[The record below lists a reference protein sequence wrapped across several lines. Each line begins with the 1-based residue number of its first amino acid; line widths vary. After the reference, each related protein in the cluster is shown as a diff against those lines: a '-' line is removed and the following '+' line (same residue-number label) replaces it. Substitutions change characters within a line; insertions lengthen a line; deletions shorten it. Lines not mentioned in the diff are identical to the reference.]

1 MINDYI
7 IYDKGKY
14 IFLMELKYFNED
26 ENVKED
32 LIVIEHD
39 LYNLYCGDF
48 LIRSLFPEYKQA
60 YMMFIINLN

>member
-1 MINDYI
+1 
-7 IYDKGKY
+7 
-14 IFLMELKYFNED
+14 MELGYFNE
-26 ENVKED
+26 EEKVKED

-39 LYNLYCGDF
+39 LYNLYCADF